1 MKRSLTARTALCA
14 LRDGCAVLAA
24 GAAVLALGAC
34 AGGGADYAPVVDGPR
49 SEAYQADLQ
58 ACQALARERAL
69 MNAETRTD
77 MAIGAGI
84 GALAG
89 LADDDVTDTEGAL
102 AGALVGGNG
111 RRDQRCARN
120 ARRTPSDGCG
130 LLASTRASRHRLI
143 TDAALEGEFAAS
155 SSRAL

>member
-1 MKRSLTARTALCA
+1 MLQERQNETQFDCA
-14 LRDGCAVLAA
+14 HGFVRVAGRVRLVGGGRCGA
-24 GAAVLALGAC
+24 GAGGAC

-49 SEAYQADLQ
+49 SVAYQADLQ

-69 MNAETRTD
+69 MNADTRTD

-102 AGALVGGNG
+102 AGALVGATVGG
-111 RRDQRCARN
+111 I
-120 ARRTPSDGCG
+120 SG
-130 LLASTRASRHRLI
+130 
-143 TDAALEGEFAAS
+143 ALETRDERRQMVVDCLRLRGH
-155 SSRAL
+155 RAIG

>member
-14 LRDGCAVLAA
+14 LRGGCALLA
-24 GAAVLALGAC
+24 GGVAALALGAC

-49 SEAYQADLQ
+49 SVAYQADLQ

-69 MNAETRTD
+69 MNADTRTD

-102 AGALVGGNG
+102 AGALVGAAVGG
-111 RRDQRCARN
+111 M
-120 ARRTPSDGCG
+120 SG
-130 LLASTRASRHRLI
+130 
-143 TDAALEGEFAAS
+143 ALETRDERRQMVVDCLRLRGH
-155 SSRAL
+155 RAIG